1 MRCHRTRFRNCITEQ
16 LELRVVVEDNYPYIA
31 FSHVWA
37 DGLGNPHTNALPRCQ
52 LRRLRDHAT
61 ELDRIHN
68 LASTS
73 ESADLPVALWLDTL
87 CIPVNPSAKAYR
99 KKAIQLLGKTFNE
112 ADAVL
117 ALDHTSH
124 VMFVFVRRT
133 FQFARPTSKRSRAMQ
148 TFVKT
153 LAGLFRNDSNKSIAN
168 SIPVE
173 TLELKVLFTVQV
185 TSEDNKIHGRSEHQQ
200 YLVKNLLVEA
210 GNMVKVIWE
219 ANEKYYLGVRGE
231 DFGYFLQAGAH
242 KRDLDESQETPE
254 PRKSKF
260 RQSLGRRRPHFVKTS
275 AARQMELP
283 PSPSA
288 PDDILGGDRR
298 SRRTSDPKPSSHGG
312 DTFRGVLLDHS
323 FQHTRIFGRYIL
335 KPQPESGG
343 KFHHLMAVEL
353 TLATPSHTRFS
364 SFILDICFDIGIVDN
379 VTARGDQ
386 EGYTQTSFFL
396 EPHVSTA
403 PNICSG
409 NKSSQASWK
418 FREDQ
423 AGSGLQ
429 TTYLLQLEVDSKPLF
444 VGYSLCTDFKDDHKE
459 ANRKFKASEMC
470 CLYESEIRRRIP

>member
-1 MRCHRTRFRNCITEQ
+1 MNKTLSEKEVIHFGPKENCTVQSAATAAGGLGILAVSAIPAMCRLHLLSAEPQ
-16 LELRVVVEDNYPYIA
+16 QDVGRLIA
-31 FSHVWA
+31 LPFCAGLFGVKACSLSFPSGRA

-173 TLELKVLFTVQV
+173 TLELKVLFTVQ
-185 TSEDNKIHGRSEHQQ
+185 

-288 PDDILGGDRR
+288 PDDILGGIVAHEGLLIR
-298 SRRTSDPKPSSHGG
+298 SLPLMVVIPSVGYYLITRFSTRESLG
-312 DTFRGVLLDHS
+312 DTF
-323 FQHTRIFGRYIL
+323 
-335 KPQPESGG
+335 
-343 KFHHLMAVEL
+343 
-353 TLATPSHTRFS
+353 
-364 SFILDICFDIGIVDN
+364 
-379 VTARGDQ
+379 
-386 EGYTQTSFFL
+386 
-396 EPHVSTA
+396 
-403 PNICSG
+403 
-409 NKSSQASWK
+409 
-418 FREDQ
+418 
-423 AGSGLQ
+423 
-429 TTYLLQLEVDSKPLF
+429 
-444 VGYSLCTDFKDDHKE
+444 
-459 ANRKFKASEMC
+459 
-470 CLYESEIRRRIP
+470 